1 MASATS
7 AALAPGQLALT
18 LMTGGVICGYCSTG
32 ISFSETAPTKVIS
45 SAITIAKRGRR
56 IKNVSIASPLFT
68 QQLNGRAVTQAL
80 GAFRHYALPRFQAI
94 GHHEAL
100 AMLTGGGQ
108 AAHRHGVV
116 RRQYP
121 AVKALRILP

>member
-80 GAFRHYALPRFQAI
+80 SAFRHYALPRFQTI

-100 AMLTGGGQ
+100 AMLTGG
-108 AAHRHGVV
+108 R
-116 RRQYP
+116 
-121 AVKALRILP
+121 

>member
-1 MASATS
+1 MIDAVELGLQRRGNGFRHVRRAG
-7 AALAPGQLALT
+7 ARPAGANVDDRRRNLRILLDRDQLQRDRAD
-18 LMTGGVICGYCSTG
+18 
-32 ISFSETAPTKVIS
+32 KVIS

-80 GAFRHYALPRFQAI
+80 GAFRHYALPRFQTI

-100 AMLTGGGQ
+100 AMLTGG
-108 AAHRHGVV
+108 R
-116 RRQYP
+116 
-121 AVKALRILP
+121 

>member
-32 ISFSETAPTKVIS
+32 ISFQQLRRQRSG

-100 AMLTGGGQ
+100 AMLTGGRYT
-108 AAHRHGVV
+108 AHRHGVI

-121 AVKALRILP
+121 VVKALRILL